1 MVEEGELRKDLNTLK
16 EDISKLR
23 SDLSELAQK
32 LVNIGKS
39 EAGVTKDRLL
49 ERGRKTAETVGQ
61 KIEEK
66 PLLSLIIA
74 FIVGLLFLSRVLKR
88 CSTDQSQ
95 ETSR

>member
-1 MVEEGELRKDLNTLK
+1 MVEERELRKDLNTLK
-16 EDISKLR
+16 EDVSKLR

-32 LVNIGKS
+32 LVNIGRS

-61 KIEEK
+61 KIQEK
-66 PLLSLIIA
+66 PLFSLIIA
-74 FIVGLLFLSRVLKR
+74 FIVGLFFLGRMLRR
-88 CSTDQSQ
+88 CSTDKSQ